1 MAKRERDRLYQVYC
15 GIKTRCY
22 NPNSRCYKNYGGKG
36 ITMCEEWLNDFHAF
50 RSWMLEH
57 GYDYSKSGSQQ

>member
-50 RSWMLEH
+50 RD
-57 GYDYSKSGSQQ
+57 GRRSG